1 LHRGIDVG
9 APTGTALYAA
19 NPGIVAYSD
28 NKVRG
33 YGNLLVI
40 VHADGSVTFSAHCR
54 AIYVF
59 AGQRVTRGQITGE
72 VGETGLARGP
82 HVHWEYHVRG
92 AAQDPAG
99 LFVTGAR

>member
-9 APTGTALYAA
+9 ALRGAPLLAVGD
-19 NPGIVAYSD
+19 GIVAYSD
-28 NKVRG
+28 NGIRG

-40 VHADGSVTFSAHCR
+40 VHADASVTFSAHCK

-59 AGQRVTRGQITGE
+59 PGQRVRRGQIVGE
-72 VGETGLARGP
+72 VGDTGLARGV

-92 AAQDPAG
+92 DAVDPEG
-99 LFVTGAR
+99 WFSGGM